1 MKQLATNLD
10 NGMIIEV
17 VSRNGGWTTCRDIEK
32 GFEFKLRNG
41 KVGEYCLPTIGVQE
55 PKAESIEPAKSDE
68 PAKAE
73 YLHPAEVCPVCG
85 SKEVFHGF
93 ATEAGEIINEET
105 DWGCHHCDFEM
116 HIADFPELAK
126 DKLIKAD
133 LEHYV
138 KGAGVTNSGRP
149 TVDIDDVVAKALRGD
164 DLEVLYPRVAAWLQL
179 MGRETIGRG
188 SKKMEVTEENLRQRY
203 SRLNV
208 GMQRMNLGNIL
219 RGALNDLG
227 LTELP
232 KIED

>member
-1 MKQLATNLD
+1 MKKLAINLD
-10 NGMIIEV
+10 NNVIIEV
-17 VSRNGGWTTCRDIEK
+17 VEVNGGWTTCRDIED
-32 GFEFKLRNG
+32 GFEFKLRNS
-41 KVGEYCLPTIGVQE
+41 KVGKYVAPLAEE
-55 PKAESIEPAKSDE
+55 PKAE

-73 YLHPAEVCPVCG
+73 
-85 SKEVFHGF
+85 
-93 ATEAGEIINEET
+93 
-105 DWGCHHCDFEM
+105 
-116 HIADFPELAK
+116 LAK
-126 DKLIKAD
+126 EPDLCPSCSVLIHGDICDNCGHIIENDKLIKAD

-188 SKKMEVTEENLRQRY
+188 AKKIEVTEENLRIRY

-219 RGALNDLG
+219 RGAMNDLG

-232 KIED
+232 EIED

>member
-1 MKQLATNLD
+1 MKQLAINLD
-10 NGMIIEV
+10 NGTTIEV
-17 VSRNGGWTTCRDIEK
+17 VEVNGGWTTCRDIEK

-41 KVGEYCLPTIGVQE
+41 KIGKYTAPLAEE
-55 PKAESIEPAKSDE
+55 PKAEPV
-68 PAKAE
+68 KA
-73 YLHPAEVCPVCG
+73 
-85 SKEVFHGF
+85 
-93 ATEAGEIINEET
+93 
-105 DWGCHHCDFEM
+105 
-116 HIADFPELAK
+116 ELAK
-126 DKLIKAD
+126 EPDLCPSCSVLIHGDICDNCGHIIESNKLIKAD
-133 LEHYV
+133 LDHYV

-164 DLEVLYPRVAAWLQL
+164 DLEVLYPRVATWLQL

-232 KIED
+232 TIED

>member
-1 MKQLATNLD
+1 M
-10 NGMIIEV
+10 
-17 VSRNGGWTTCRDIEK
+17 
-32 GFEFKLRNG
+32 
-41 KVGEYCLPTIGVQE
+41 
-55 PKAESIEPAKSDE
+55 
-68 PAKAE
+68 
-73 YLHPAEVCPVCG
+73 CG

-116 HIADFPELAK
+116 HVADFPELAK

-227 LTELP
+227 LAELP

>member
-1 MKQLATNLD
+1 MKKLAINLD
-10 NGMIIEV
+10 NGAVIEV
-17 VSRNGGWTTCRDIEK
+17 VEVNGGWTTCRDIDN

-41 KVGEYCLPTIGVQE
+41 KIGEYVAPVAEE
-55 PKAESIEPAKSDE
+55 PKAEEPKAEEPKAAK
-68 PAKAE
+68 PE
-73 YLHPAEVCPVCG
+73 YLHPAEICPVCG

-93 ATEAGEIINEET
+93 ATEAGEIINEDT

-116 HIADFPELAK
+116 HAADFPELAK

-133 LEHYV
+133 LDHYV

-188 SKKMEVTEENLRQRY
+188 SKKMEVTEDNLRQRY

-219 RGALNDLG
+219 RGAMNDLG
-227 LTELP
+227 LEELP
-232 KIED
+232 EIED

>member
-1 MKQLATNLD
+1 MKQLAINLD
-10 NGMIIEV
+10 NNMIIEV
-17 VSRNGGWTTCRDIEK
+17 VEVNGGWTTCRDIED

-41 KVGEYCLPTIGVQE
+41 KVGEYV
-55 PKAESIEPAKSDE
+55 A
-68 PAKAE
+68 
-73 YLHPAEVCPVCG
+73 
-85 SKEVFHGF
+85 
-93 ATEAGEIINEET
+93 
-105 DWGCHHCDFEM
+105 
-116 HIADFPELAK
+116 PELAEEPEVGPIEPVK
-126 DKLIKAD
+126 AELAKEPDLCPSCSVLIHGDICDNCGHIIESNKLIKAD

-138 KGAGVTNSGRP
+138 KGAGITNSGRP

-188 SKKMEVTEENLRQRY
+188 AKKIEVTEENLRIRY

-219 RGALNDLG
+219 RGAMNDLG

-232 KIED
+232 EIAE

>member
-1 MKQLATNLD
+1 MKQLAINLD
-10 NGMIIEV
+10 NGAVIEV
-17 VSRNGGWTTCRDIEK
+17 VEVNGGWTTCRDIEK

-41 KVGEYCLPTIGVQE
+41 KVGEYVAPSVEEPKVEE
-55 PKAESIEPAKSDE
+55 PKAEP
-68 PAKAE
+68 KAE
-73 YLHPAEVCPVCG
+73 
-85 SKEVFHGF
+85 
-93 ATEAGEIINEET
+93 
-105 DWGCHHCDFEM
+105 
-116 HIADFPELAK
+116 PELTKEPDLCPSCSAPIHG
-126 DKLIKAD
+126 DICDNCGHIIESNKLIKAD

-232 KIED
+232 TIED

>member
-1 MKQLATNLD
+1 MKQLAINLD
-10 NGMIIEV
+10 NGAVIEV
-17 VSRNGGWTTCRDIEK
+17 VEVNGGWTTCRDINE

-41 KVGEYCLPTIGVQE
+41 KVGEYTAPLAEE
-55 PKAESIEPAKSDE
+55 PKVE
-68 PAKAE
+68 PAKADK
-73 YLHPAEVCPVCG
+73 PAKAHTKPTGVCPECSAIMYGDICDNCG
-85 SKEVFHGF
+85 H
-93 ATEAGEIINEET
+93 IIE
-105 DWGCHHCDFEM
+105 
-116 HIADFPELAK
+116 K

-133 LEHYV
+133 FEHYV

-188 SKKMEVTEENLRQRY
+188 SKKMGVTEENLRQRY

-227 LTELP
+227 LAELP

>member
-1 MKQLATNLD
+1 MKKLAINLD
-10 NGMIIEV
+10 NNIIIEV
-17 VSRNGGWTTCRDIEK
+17 VEVNGGWTTCRDIED

-41 KVGEYCLPTIGVQE
+41 KVGEYV
-55 PKAESIEPAKSDE
+55 A
-68 PAKAE
+68 
-73 YLHPAEVCPVCG
+73 
-85 SKEVFHGF
+85 
-93 ATEAGEIINEET
+93 
-105 DWGCHHCDFEM
+105 
-116 HIADFPELAK
+116 PELAEEPDVCPK
-126 DKLIKAD
+126 CKTLIVDGKCNCTSTDEPTGVCPECSAIMYGDICDNCGHIIENDKLIKAD

-138 KGAGVTNSGRP
+138 KGAGITNSGRP

-188 SKKMEVTEENLRQRY
+188 AKKIEVTEENLRIRY

-219 RGALNDLG
+219 RGAMNDLG

-232 KIED
+232 EIAE

>member
-17 VSRNGGWTTCRDIEK
+17 VEVNGGWTTCRDINE

-41 KVGEYCLPTIGVQE
+41 KVGEYVAPKLAEEPEVETPKLAE
-55 PKAESIEPAKSDE
+55 PKA
-68 PAKAE
+68 AKA
-73 YLHPAEVCPVCG
+73 HTKPTGVCPECSAIMYGDICDNCG
-85 SKEVFHGF
+85 H
-93 ATEAGEIINEET
+93 IIEN
-105 DWGCHHCDFEM
+105 
-116 HIADFPELAK
+116 

-164 DLEVLYPRVAAWLQL
+164 DLEVLYPRVATWLQL

-188 SKKMEVTEENLRQRY
+188 SKKMEVTEENLRIRY

>member
-1 MKQLATNLD
+1 MKQLAINLD

-17 VSRNGGWTTCRDIEK
+17 VAVNGGWTTCRDIEK

-41 KVGEYCLPTIGVQE
+41 KIGEYVAPLAEE
-55 PKAESIEPAKSDE
+55 PKAGPIEPAKADE

-73 YLHPAEVCPVCG
+73 YLYPAEVCPVCG

-133 LEHYV
+133 LDHYV

-188 SKKMEVTEENLRQRY
+188 SKKMEVTEENLRIRY

-219 RGALNDLG
+219 RGAMNDLG
-227 LTELP
+227 LEELP
-232 KIED
+232 EIED

>member
-1 MKQLATNLD
+1 MKKLAINLD
-10 NGMIIEV
+10 NNMIIEV
-17 VSRNGGWTTCRDIEK
+17 VEVNGGWTTCRDIDQ
-32 GFEFKLRNG
+32 GFEFKMRNG
-41 KVGEYCLPTIGVQE
+41 KVGEYVAPKLAEEPEVE
-55 PKAESIEPAKSDE
+55 SVKPAKPKARTEPTGDCPECGATMYGDICDNCGHIIES
-68 PAKAE
+68 
-73 YLHPAEVCPVCG
+73 G
-85 SKEVFHGF
+85 
-93 ATEAGEIINEET
+93 
-105 DWGCHHCDFEM
+105 
-116 HIADFPELAK
+116 
-126 DKLIKAD
+126 KLIKAD

-188 SKKMEVTEENLRQRY
+188 AKKIEVTEENLRIRY

-219 RGALNDLG
+219 RGAMNDLG

-232 KIED
+232 EISE

>member
-1 MKQLATNLD
+1 MKQLAINLD
-10 NGMIIEV
+10 NGMTIEV
-17 VSRNGGWTTCRDIEK
+17 VEVNGGWTTCRDIED

-41 KVGEYCLPTIGVQE
+41 KVGEYV
-55 PKAESIEPAKSDE
+55 A
-68 PAKAE
+68 
-73 YLHPAEVCPVCG
+73 
-85 SKEVFHGF
+85 
-93 ATEAGEIINEET
+93 
-105 DWGCHHCDFEM
+105 
-116 HIADFPELAK
+116 PELAEEPEAESVEPVK
-126 DKLIKAD
+126 AELAKEPDLCPSCSVLIHGDICDNCGHIIESNKLIKAD

-138 KGAGVTNSGRP
+138 KGAGITNSGRP

-188 SKKMEVTEENLRQRY
+188 AKKIEVTEENLRIRY

-219 RGALNDLG
+219 RGAMNDLG

-232 KIED
+232 EITE

>member
-1 MKQLATNLD
+1 MKQLAINLD
-10 NGMIIEV
+10 NNMIIEV
-17 VSRNGGWTTCRDIEK
+17 VEVNGGWTTCRDIDA
-32 GFEFKLRNG
+32 GFEFKLRNS
-41 KVGEYCLPTIGVQE
+41 KVGEYTAPLAEE
-55 PKAESIEPAKSDE
+55 PKAE
-68 PAKAE
+68 PAKADE
-73 YLHPAEVCPVCG
+73 PKAHTKPTGVCPECSAIMYGDICG
-85 SKEVFHGF
+85 NCGH
-93 ATEAGEIINEET
+93 IIEN
-105 DWGCHHCDFEM
+105 
-116 HIADFPELAK
+116 

>member
-1 MKQLATNLD
+1 MKQLAINLD
-10 NGMIIEV
+10 NGMTIEV
-17 VSRNGGWTTCRDIEK
+17 VEVNGGWTTCRDIED

-41 KVGEYCLPTIGVQE
+41 KVGEYTAPLAEE
-55 PKAESIEPAKSDE
+55 PKAESVE
-68 PAKAE
+68 PAKA
-73 YLHPAEVCPVCG
+73 HTKPTGVCPECSAIMYGDICDNCG
-85 SKEVFHGF
+85 H
-93 ATEAGEIINEET
+93 IIEN
-105 DWGCHHCDFEM
+105 
-116 HIADFPELAK
+116 

-188 SKKMEVTEENLRQRY
+188 AKKIEVTEENLRIRY

-219 RGALNDLG
+219 RGAMNDLG
-227 LTELP
+227 LIELP
-232 KIED
+232 EISE

>member
-1 MKQLATNLD
+1 MKKLAINLD
-10 NGMIIEV
+10 NNMIIEV
-17 VSRNGGWTTCRDIEK
+17 VEVNGGWTTCRDIED

-41 KVGEYCLPTIGVQE
+41 KVGEYTAPELAEE
-55 PKAESIEPAKSDE
+55 PEVESVEPAKT
-68 PAKAE
+68 E

-85 SKEVFHGF
+85 SNEVFHGF
-93 ATEAGEIINEET
+93 ATEEGEIINEET

-138 KGAGVTNSGRP
+138 KGAGITNSGRP

-188 SKKMEVTEENLRQRY
+188 AKKIEVTEENLRIRY

-232 KIED
+232 TIED